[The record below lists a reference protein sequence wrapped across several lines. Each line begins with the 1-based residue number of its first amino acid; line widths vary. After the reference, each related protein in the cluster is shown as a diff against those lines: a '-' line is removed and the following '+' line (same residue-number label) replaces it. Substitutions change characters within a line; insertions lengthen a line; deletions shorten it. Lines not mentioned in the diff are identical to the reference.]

1 MASASTPLI
10 LTDATLGNN
19 PFTPARPSFGID
31 VAGRVKWFFVQS
43 GVVNG
48 EDVEGQAAVGNHKDV
63 YATVEFAL
71 PDGISGLGLYY
82 HSGGYDLDDPTAGTL
97 FDRYDR
103 EGVFANVTR
112 DKFRIAGAYIKG
124 TDHVDTRADQKID
137 GYYIQTDVHPVDWVV
152 PFIRYDDVKTTDDV
166 AETRTRKG
174 TLGTAFRLF
183 ENEITAGRIV
193 LEVSRTKDQDVSSN
207 GALAALLWAF

>member
-1 MASASTPLI
+1 
-10 LTDATLGNN
+10 
-19 PFTPARPSFGID
+19 
-31 VAGRVKWFFVQS
+31 
-43 GVVNG
+43 
-48 EDVEGQAAVGNHKDV
+48 
-63 YATVEFAL
+63 
-71 PDGISGLGLYY
+71 
-82 HSGGYDLDDPTAGTL
+82 
-97 FDRYDR
+97 
-103 EGVFANVTR
+103 
-112 DKFRIAGAYIKG
+112 
-124 TDHVDTRADQKID
+124 
-137 GYYIQTDVHPVDWVV
+137 VDWVV